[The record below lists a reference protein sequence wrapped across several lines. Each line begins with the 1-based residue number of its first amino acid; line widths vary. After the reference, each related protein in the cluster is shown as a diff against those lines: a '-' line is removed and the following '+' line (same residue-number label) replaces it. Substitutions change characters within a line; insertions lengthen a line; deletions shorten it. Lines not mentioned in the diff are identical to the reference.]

1 MNWDRVTIKTKPA
14 DVPVTLAEAKEW
26 CAATDFT
33 DDDDLI
39 TSLVES
45 ATSKIDGPRGIGI
58 ACFTQTWE
66 LSLDAFET
74 EIILPGWPVKSVS
87 SVTYVDI
94 DGATQTIDSADYQ
107 LDIKGDKVRLRP
119 SYGLSWPTPRLINA
133 AVSIS
138 YVVGEAQVDIEPLI
152 KLAIKQMVAHWY
164 ENREAISETGFND
177 VPMSAT
183 QIMRDYFRGSIAA

>member
-1 MNWDRVTIKTKPA
+1 MWSRVTVKTKPTTEA
-14 DVPVTLAEAKEW
+14 VTLDEAKEW

-39 TSLVES
+39 SSLVLS
-45 ATSKIDGPRGIGI
+45 AISKIDGPRGIGI

-66 LSLDAFET
+66 LSLDKFET
-74 EIILPGWPVKSVS
+74 EIILPGWPVKSVTA
-87 SVTYVDI
+87 VTYVDTE
-94 DGATQTIDSADYQ
+94 GATQTIDAADYQ
-107 LDIKGDKVRLRP
+107 LDIKGDFARLRP
-119 SYGLSWPTPRLINA
+119 SYGLSWPSPRNVIA
-133 AVSIS
+133 AVSVS
-138 YVVGEAQVDIEPLI
+138 YVVGEAIDDIDPIL

-164 ENREAISETGFND
+164 QNREAISETSFSD